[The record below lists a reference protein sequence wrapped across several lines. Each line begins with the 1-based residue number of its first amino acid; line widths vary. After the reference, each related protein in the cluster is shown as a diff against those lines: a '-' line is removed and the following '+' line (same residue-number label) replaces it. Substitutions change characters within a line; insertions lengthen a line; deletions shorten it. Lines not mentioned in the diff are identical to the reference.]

1 MILLI
6 TQNIHVKILKYPQ
19 RQSFFFFFFSEAKF
33 VICLFLEIKKTCLS
47 LWKKAKETFIR
58 SRKYGKLKVKLLLQS
73 TVKYFLIYNDF
84 SVPFSF
90 YYNITSLIL
99 PGRPD
104 WYKSDELKSDPI
116 TCQAGPSP
124 VN

>member
-1 MILLI
+1 
-6 TQNIHVKILKYPQ
+6 
-19 RQSFFFFFFSEAKF
+19 
-33 VICLFLEIKKTCLS
+33 LEIEKTCLS

-58 SRKYGKLKVKLLLQS
+58 SRKDEKLKVKLLLQS
-73 TVKYFLIYNDF
+73 TVKYLLIYNDF
-84 SVPFSF
+84 PIPLSF

-99 PGRPD
+99 PGRPG